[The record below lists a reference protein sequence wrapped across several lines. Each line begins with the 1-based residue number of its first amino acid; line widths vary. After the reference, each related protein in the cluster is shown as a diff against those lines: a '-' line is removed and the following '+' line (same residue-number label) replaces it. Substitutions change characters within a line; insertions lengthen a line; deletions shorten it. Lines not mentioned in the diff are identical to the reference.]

1 MLIVIIF
8 SFFTIGPTTHESDR
22 FPNRI
27 QHPPTAAERR
37 SKYHGPRIVAD
48 DFNLDFPND

>member
-1 MLIVIIF
+1 VIG
-8 SFFTIGPTTHESDR
+8 STTHESDR